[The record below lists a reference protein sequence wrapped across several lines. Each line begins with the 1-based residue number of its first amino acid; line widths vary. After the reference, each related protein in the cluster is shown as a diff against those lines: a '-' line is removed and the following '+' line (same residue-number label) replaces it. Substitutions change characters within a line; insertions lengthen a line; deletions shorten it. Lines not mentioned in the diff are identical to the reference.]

1 MKRKIKEFDRVIV
14 PAWVDGFGEDRLG
27 RVMDVSRFMGVTLVT
42 VRYDYPDP
50 NGRMGTVVYE
60 HQLIKISAL
69 CKHTTQIPKTKKYQ
83 KPELQTN

>member
-1 MKRKIKEFDRVIV
+1 MKSKIKEFDRVIV
-14 PAWVDGFGEDRLG
+14 PAWVDGYGEDRTG
-27 RVMDVSRFMGVTLVT
+27 RVMDVSCFMEITLFT

-60 HQLIKISAL
+60 HQIIK
-69 CKHTTQIPKTKKYQ
+69 IPKTKKYQ

>member
-1 MKRKIKEFDRVIV
+1 MNRKIKEFDRVIV

-27 RVMDVSRFMGVTLVT
+27 RVMDVSCFMGLTLIT

-60 HQLIKISAL
+60 HQIIK
-69 CKHTTQIPKTKKYQ
+69 IPKTKKYQ